1 MVNSNEFCREK
12 MKKWHRHIKL
22 IAVIVLLAGSV
33 QAQET
38 LQPVGSVS
46 AQPLSPEAETLQL
59 EIAARLAQF
68 SDELNQ
74 LLAVGKVNLTV
85 DAEMGVSKSVISAME
100 QRMQSL
106 NLSYN
111 QIDVKWNTY
120 YSAQQMDIAN
130 SEDLMNMVAQIE
142 ELKQT
147 VKDTLDSKT
156 QVVESVA
163 NFAAADQFIISQ
175 VSVYKNLY
183 SKAFKLSLVKQL
195 APKLE
200 KVKAKEQVLF
210 AELQTNYSQAK
221 TACEVV
227 PSLSKRMEVLDEQ
240 FVIMKSVSEK
250 VQALEFKPFF
260 QRIKDYVIGLAC
272 VAVIML
278 FLNGM
283 LTKFKAYKEKV
294 ANMKKYGE
302 MLKNNGKETTYP
314 TI

>member
-1 MVNSNEFCREK
+1 
-12 MKKWHRHIKL
+12 MKKWYRHIGL
-22 IAVIVLLAGSV
+22 IALIVCLTGSV
-33 QAQET
+33 RAQV
-38 LQPVGSVS
+38 VGSVPV
-46 AQPLSPEAETLQL
+46 QPLSPEAEALQL
-59 EIAARLAQF
+59 EIAARLSQF

-85 DAEMGVSKSVISAME
+85 DAELGVSKSVITAME

-106 NLSYN
+106 NQTYN

-163 NFAAADQFIISQ
+163 SFAAADQFIISQ
-175 VSVYKNLY
+175 VGVYKNLY

-210 AELQTNYSQAK
+210 TELQTNYNQAK
-221 TACEVV
+221 AACEVV
-227 PSLSKRMEVLDEQ
+227 PALSKRMETLDEQ

-250 VQALEFKPFF
+250 VQALEFKPLF
-260 QRIKDYVIGLAC
+260 QRVKDYVIGLAC

-283 LTKFKAYKEKV
+283 MTKFKAYREKV
-294 ANMKKYGE
+294 ANMKKYTE
-302 MLKNNGKETTYP
+302 MMKNNGKEKTYP

>member
-1 MVNSNEFCREK
+1 MR
-12 MKKWHRHIKL
+12 KWYRHIGL
-22 IAVIVLLAGSV
+22 IAVIACLAGSV
-33 QAQET
+33 QAQEA
-38 LQPVGSVS
+38 LLPVGNVS
-46 AQPLSPEAETLQL
+46 AQPLSPEAEALQL
-59 EIAARLAQF
+59 EIAARLTQF

-74 LLAVGKVNLTV
+74 LLTVGKVNITV
-85 DAEMGVSKSVISAME
+85 DSDMGVSKSVIIAME

-120 YSAQQMDIAN
+120 YQAQQMDIAN
-130 SEDLMNMVAQIE
+130 SEDLMNMVAKIE

-147 VKDTLDSKT
+147 VKDTLDAKT
-156 QVVESVA
+156 QAVESVA

-183 SKAFKLSLVKQL
+183 SKAYKLSLVKQL

-200 KVKAKEQVLF
+200 KVKAKEQVIF
-210 AELQTNYSQAK
+210 GELQTNYSQAK
-221 TACEVV
+221 AACEVV

-250 VQALEFKPFF
+250 VQALEFKPFI
-260 QRIKDYVIGLAC
+260 QRIKDYVLGLAC
-272 VAVIML
+272 VAVILL

-283 LTKFKAYKEKV
+283 LAKFKAYREKV
-294 ANMKKYGE
+294 ANMKKYGD
-302 MLKNNGKETTYP
+302 MLKNNGKGKTYP

>member
-1 MVNSNEFCREK
+1 
-12 MKKWHRHIKL
+12 MKNWYRHIGLIVL
-22 IAVIVLLAGSV
+22 IACLAGSV
-33 QAQET
+33 RAQET
-38 LQPVGSVS
+38 LQPVGNVS
-46 AQPLSPEAETLQL
+46 AQPLSPEAEALQL
-59 EIAARLAQF
+59 EIAARLNQF

-85 DAEMGVSKSVISAME
+85 NAEMGVSKPVITAME
-100 QRMQSL
+100 QRLQGL
-106 NLSYN
+106 NQSYN

-130 SEDLMNMVAQIE
+130 SEDLMDMVAKIE

-156 QVVESVA
+156 QIVESVA
-163 NFAAADQFIISQ
+163 SFADADQFIISQ

-183 SKAFKLSLVKQL
+183 SKAYKLSLLKQL

-210 AELQTNYSQAK
+210 AELQTNYNQAK
-221 TACEVV
+221 AACEVV
-227 PSLSKRMEVLDEQ
+227 PALSKRMETLDEQ

-250 VQALEFKPFF
+250 VQALEFKPLF
-260 QRIKDYVIGLAC
+260 QRVKDYVMGLAC
-272 VAVIML
+272 VAIILL

-283 LTKFKAYKEKV
+283 LTKFKAYREKV

-302 MLKNNGKETTYP
+302 MMKNNGKEKTYP

>member
-1 MVNSNEFCREK
+1 VANSNEICREE
-12 MKKWHRHIKL
+12 MKKWHRHIGL
-22 IAVIVLLAGSV
+22 MAVIVFLAGSV

-46 AQPLSPEAETLQL
+46 AQPLSPEAEALQL

-106 NLSYN
+106 NQSYN

-183 SKAFKLSLVKQL
+183 SKAFKLSLVEQL

-210 AELQTNYSQAK
+210 AELQNNYNQAK
-221 TACEVV
+221 ASCEVV

-250 VQALEFKPFF
+250 VQNLEFKPFF